1 MIDNIITKNSFKR
14 LIKWG
19 KFPKTADVK
28 AKKSRLSTTQL
39 IEAIGLSV
47 HRHS

>member
-1 MIDNIITKNSFKR
+1 MIDNIITKNS
-14 LIKWG
+14 WG